1 MFNHKKITESIL
13 VILNLNGLSK
23 KLKNWIMKGNFND
36 VINSPIPVIV
46 DAFAEWCGPCKIQ
59 SPILKEV
66 AAELGDRI
74 KVIKIDVEKN
84 PNIAYRYQ
92 IKGVPTLM
100 IFKSGDM
107 KYRQA
112 GVHTRNQL
120 MDILKGLL

>member
-1 MFNHKKITESIL
+1 
-13 VILNLNGLSK
+13 
-23 KLKNWIMKGNFND
+23 MKGNFND
-36 VINSPIPVIV
+36 VINSPVPVVV

-59 SPILKEV
+59 SPILQEV

-74 KVIKIDVEKN
+74 KVIKIDVDKN
-84 PNIAYRYQ
+84 PNISYRYQ
-92 IKGVPTLM
+92 IRGVPTLL

-120 MDILKGLL
+120 MDILKGLI

>member
-1 MFNHKKITESIL
+1 
-13 VILNLNGLSK
+13 
-23 KLKNWIMKGNFND
+23 MKGNFND